1 MYLFVSL
8 YVTRIVFGLKLDLV
22 FNYFL
27 GHDRLDCFFG
37 TPLEKLKYDRIPD
50 MGVFQENFDG

>member
-1 MYLFVSL
+1 M
-8 YVTRIVFGLKLDLV
+8 IGFGLKLDLV

-27 GHDRLDCFFG
+27 GHDRLDCFLG
-37 TPLEKLKYDRIPD
+37 TPLEKLKYDRMPD